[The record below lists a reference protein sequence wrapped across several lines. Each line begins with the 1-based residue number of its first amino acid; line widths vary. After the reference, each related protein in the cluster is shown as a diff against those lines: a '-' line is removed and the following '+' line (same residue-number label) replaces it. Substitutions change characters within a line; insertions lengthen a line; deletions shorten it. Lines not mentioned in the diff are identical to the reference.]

1 MRKPYN
7 PNDATFDITDLSSN
21 DPFEQFKAWFEQVR
35 SSGQVVE
42 ANAMALATCSK

>member
-7 PNDATFDITDLSSN
+7 ANDATFDVGDLVSHN
-21 DPFEQFKAWFEQVR
+21 PFEQFKAWFEEIR
-35 SSGQVVE
+35 TNKEVVE